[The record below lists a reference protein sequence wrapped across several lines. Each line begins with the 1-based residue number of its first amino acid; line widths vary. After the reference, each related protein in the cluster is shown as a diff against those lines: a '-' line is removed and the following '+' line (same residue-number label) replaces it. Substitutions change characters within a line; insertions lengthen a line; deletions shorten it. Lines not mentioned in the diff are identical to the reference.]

1 MDLCIV
7 FGPLISIAVGI
18 LKKIPF
24 VGKNPKVIAA
34 VLSLVVTVLGSGII
48 GGGNWKLYL
57 TQIIACVLATFGTAV
72 ATHEVLLK
80 PLRETFGKQDG

>member
-7 FGPLISIAVGI
+7 FGPIIGIAVGI

-24 VGKNPKVIAA
+24 VGKNPKVVAA
-34 VLSLVVTVLGSGII
+34 VLSLLLSVLSSGII

-57 TQIIACVLATFGTAV
+57 SQLVQCVLGSFAGAV
-72 ATHEVLLK
+72 ATHEVALK
-80 PLRETFGKQDG
+80 PLSSIGKGQP